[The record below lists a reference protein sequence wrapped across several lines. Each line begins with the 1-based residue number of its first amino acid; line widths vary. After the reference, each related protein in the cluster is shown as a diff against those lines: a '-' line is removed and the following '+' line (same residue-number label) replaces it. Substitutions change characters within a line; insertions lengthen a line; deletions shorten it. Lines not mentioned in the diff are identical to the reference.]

1 MLTKPSPRTATTV
14 SNAQTGSLVHAL
26 LGAAALSL
34 LLTACSSGEGD
45 DLDQFMREAGK
56 DLQGQVEPLPEI
68 KPYVP
73 ALYNADGALND
84 PFRPRKAEA
93 RARGGLQPDL
103 NRPREAL
110 EAFPLQSLQ
119 LVGVMRRGKEK
130 VALIRTP
137 DNSVHQARVGNHL
150 GQNLGM
156 VVSISDTAPV
166 EVKIKEIVQDE
177 LTGDWTER
185 PASIVQQE
193 Q

>member
-1 MLTKPSPRTATTV
+1 MNPLLKTGKRMSNGHAGFSLKATL
-14 SNAQTGSLVHAL
+14 SI
-26 LGAAALSL
+26 AALSL
-34 LLTACSSGEGD
+34 LLTACGGEEGD

-56 DLQGQVEPLPEI
+56 DMKGKVEPLPEI
-68 KPYVP
+68 KPYDP
-73 ALYNADGALND
+73 AIYNADNSLND
-84 PFRPRKAEA
+84 PFLPRKATIKA
-93 RARGGLQPDL
+93 KGGLQPNLD
-103 NRPREAL
+103 RPREAL

-119 LVGVMRRGKEK
+119 LVGVLKRGKEK

-137 DNSVHQARVGNHL
+137 ENNVQQIRVGNYL

-156 VVSISDTAPV
+156 AVSISDVTPV

-177 LTGDWTER
+177 LTGDWMER